1 MVVVTGKFR
10 ILGEHIYEQWE
21 FDKMFQQVKFELGRL
36 KLSEERRLRK
46 SAARAT
52 KVTNA
57 ILLLMAFR
65 HEFQKMPL
73 LLKNFFSFVF
83 A

>member
-1 MVVVTGKFR
+1 
-10 ILGEHIYEQWE
+10 
-21 FDKMFQQVKFELGRL
+21 MFQQVKFELGRL

-57 ILLLMAFR
+57 ILLLMA
-65 HEFQKMPL
+65 L
-73 LLKNFFSFVF
+73 LALVSVLNDALSLFDRVKP
-83 A
+83 